1 MVARS
6 SPVRSTIP
14 DLTTRPPCVDGLR
27 DARVLLELVTFL
39 VGGVRVS
46 GLHEAAHLTAGL
58 DEIRGS
64 GP

>member
-1 MVARS
+1 M
-6 SPVRSTIP
+6 
-14 DLTTRPPCVDGLR
+14 DGLR

-46 GLHEAAHLTAGL
+46 GLHEAVHLTAGL